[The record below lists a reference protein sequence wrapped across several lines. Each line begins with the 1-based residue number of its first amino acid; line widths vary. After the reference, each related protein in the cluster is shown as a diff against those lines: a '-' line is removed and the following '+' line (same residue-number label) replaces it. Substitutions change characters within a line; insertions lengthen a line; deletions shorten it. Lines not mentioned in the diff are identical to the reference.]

1 MKKTLVVLA
10 AAFGI
15 SNGFAQ
21 DLTSKKG
28 EPILPEAGD
37 WAIGIE
43 ANPFLQY
50 AGNFFGKSNDN
61 SAPTFNFH
69 NGAQVIT
76 GKYFKDAQTAYRAGL
91 RIGFNNDA
99 WRGMTTD
106 RAAITN
112 SAIVY
117 PAPSPMTENVWKK
130 SSTTIGLSVG
140 IEKRRGKTRLQGYYG
155 GEAGI
160 YMTTSKDKFTYGNRL
175 NPDITNPAAVF
186 VNSSGDSIPDAF
198 NTSANPGITGI
209 DGNGARAIERKNGTV
224 FGIGVRGFIGVEY
237 FILPK
242 ISIGGEFGWGLGIA
256 MQGKSSTTWESTGT
270 IGTALTAQTTKIEG
284 SKQSHFSIDTDN
296 NYAGWGPS
304 GSLRINFHF

>member
-1 MKKTLVVLA
+1 MKKAIAVFAL
-10 AAFGI
+10 AFGI

-37 WAIGIE
+37 WAIGVE
-43 ANPFLQY
+43 ANPFLDY
-50 AGNFFGKSNDN
+50 MGNFFGKSNDN
-61 SAPTFNFH
+61 SAPSFNFH
-69 NGAQVIT
+69 NPIQVIT
-76 GKYFKDAQTAYRAGL
+76 GKYFKDAQMAYRAGL
-91 RIGFNNDA
+91 RIGFNNEA
-99 WRGMTTD
+99 QRAMTTD

-130 SSTTIGLSVG
+130 SSTTIGLSAG

-155 GEAGI
+155 GEVGI
-160 YMTTSKDKFTYGNRL
+160 FMTTSKDKFTYGNKL
-175 NPDITNPAAVF
+175 NPDITNPAAVY
-186 VNSSGDSIPDAF
+186 VNSGDAIASAS
-198 NTSANPGITGI
+198 NTAANPGIVGV
-209 DGNGARAIERKNGTV
+209 DGNGARIIERKNGTV

-242 ISIGGEFGWGLGIA
+242 ISLGGEFGWGLGVS
-256 MQGKSSTTWESTGT
+256 MQGKSSTTWESSGN
-270 IGTALTAQTTKIEG
+270 IGTTLTAQTTEIEG
-284 SKQSHFSIDTDN
+284 AKQSDFSIDTDN